1 MGKSSIVFDVKMC
14 LKEIDFIGMS
24 KREFRAARI
33 IGIHSLKQKEHSL
46 SASQNFVKWTRDQ
59 YGVMRIYELTV
70 EHYKAYLKYLE
81 KAGRSMGHRRNIE
94 TALRH
99 LQAGLNAR
107 SLRFEKTNVTFVP
120 TGRLTPSTVAMVQNR
135 SYSEEEFLLLLDFIP
150 HTTKDAV
157 LLMYELGLRVKE
169 SAKIRVEHFI
179 KINENWQIYIEKGNG
194 VTKGG
199 RFRQLDVPKHF
210 EPELERMLNGKSPN
224 DQLVN
229 IKVDTIRKSVS
240 KGLKKAGIEQRKR
253 GCHGFRHAYA
263 RKRLQT
269 LMEERNIK
277 KGHEMLQRILDNKEN
292 GKVADYGIFS
302 PNDKSLFI
310 AVRGVIDQIHSEIGH
325 GKDRWDLAMVY
336 MKD

>member
-14 LKEIDFIGMS
+14 LKEVDFIGMS
-24 KREFRAARI
+24 KREFRAAGI

-70 EHYKAYLKYLE
+70 EHYKAYLNYLE
-81 KAGRSMGHRRNIE
+81 KVGRSMGHRRNIE

-107 SLRFEKTNVTFVP
+107 SLRFEKNNVTFVP
-120 TGRLTPSTVAMVQNR
+120 ARRLTPSTVSIVQNR

-157 LLMYELGLRVKE
+157 LLMYVLGLRVKE
-169 SAKIRVEHFI
+169 AAKIRVEHFI
-179 KINENWQIYIEKGNG
+179 NIKGSWQIYIEKGNG

-199 RFRQLDVPKHF
+199 RFRQLDIPKHF
-210 EPELERMLNGKSPN
+210 EQELERIINGKSPN
-224 DQLVN
+224 EQLVS

-240 KGLKKAGIEQRKR
+240 KGLKKAGIEQNKR

-263 RKRLQT
+263 RKRLQS
-269 LMEERNIK
+269 LMAERYIK
-277 KGHEMLQRILDNKEN
+277 KGNEMLQRILDNKEN
-292 GKVADYGIFS
+292 GKVADYGIFR
-302 PNDKSLFI
+302 PNDKSLFV
-310 AVRGVIDQIHSEIGH
+310 AVREVVDQIHSEIGH

>member
-1 MGKSSIVFDVKMC
+1 MGKNSIVFDVKMC
-14 LKEIDFIGMS
+14 LKEVDFIGMS
-24 KREFRAARI
+24 KREFRAAGI

-120 TGRLTPSTVAMVQNR
+120 AKRLTPSTVSMVQNR
-135 SYSEEEFLLLLDFIP
+135 SYSEEEFLLLLNFIP
-150 HTTKDAV
+150 YTTKDAV

-169 SAKIRVEHFI
+169 VAKIRVEHFI
-179 KINENWQIYIEKGNG
+179 NINGNWQIYIEKGNG

-210 EPELERMLNGKSPN
+210 EPELEPMLNGKTAN

-240 KGLKKAGIEQRKR
+240 KGLKKAGVEQNKR
-253 GCHGFRHAYA
+253 GCHGFRHSFA
-263 RKRLQT
+263 RNRLKL
-269 LMEERNIK
+269 LMTERKIHR
-277 KGHEMLQRILDNKEN
+277 GGEMLKRILEN
-292 GKVADYGIFS
+292 MEIGKVADYGIFS
-302 PNDKSLFI
+302 PNDKSLFV
-310 AVRGVIDQIHSEIGH
+310 AVREVVDQVHSEIGH
-325 GKDRWDLAMVY
+325 GKNRWDLAMVY